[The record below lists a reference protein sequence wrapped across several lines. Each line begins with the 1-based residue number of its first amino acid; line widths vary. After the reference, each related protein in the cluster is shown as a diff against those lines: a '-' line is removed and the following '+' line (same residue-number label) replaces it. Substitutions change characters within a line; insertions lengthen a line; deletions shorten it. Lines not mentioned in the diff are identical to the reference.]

1 METVYGKN
9 GKRNGNGDEK
19 EDVTDESYG
28 IVCIV
33 NRADYIGNRICMNLV
48 MRRGGQTLVW

>member
-1 METVYGKN
+1 M
-9 GKRNGNGDEK
+9 GNGTRK
-19 EDVTDESYG
+19 KKCKTGNGMRKDVTDESHG

-48 MRRGGQTLVW
+48 TRRGGQTLV